1 MLGAP
6 GQHHLIL
13 VNPRSS
19 CRQHHRRTPGTRTT
33 ARRSFDMA
41 GPEVVICSPVR
52 AAIGTCGGGQGIA
65 LALEML

>member
-1 MLGAP
+1 
-6 GQHHLIL
+6 
-13 VNPRSS
+13 
-19 CRQHHRRTPGTRTT
+19 
-33 ARRSFDMA
+33 MA